1 MGLNID
7 ALFFLLIKH
16 ISTGYSSYFILR
28 IDDFRK
34 GKANSEIL

>member
-1 MGLNID
+1 MELNIG